1 MHSPFCQIN
10 KNESIMYGEKIMK
23 DERNY
28 MMASNLDN
36 HRKPQDIYILTVDCD
51 INYALLDIYINWLTI
66 LNTQLTRCSPS
77 LKSLHYFSAKLLK
90 MMSELCNKWL
100 LCNRVFLIWKMF
112 STDFLDK
119 CSFSWIPFLAWNTLT
134 CLFSSSFLNKE
145 RLQNNI

>member
-51 INYALLDIYINWLTI
+51 INYALLDIYIN
-66 LNTQLTRCSPS
+66 
-77 LKSLHYFSAKLLK
+77 
-90 MMSELCNKWL
+90 
-100 LCNRVFLIWKMF
+100 
-112 STDFLDK
+112 
-119 CSFSWIPFLAWNTLT
+119 
-134 CLFSSSFLNKE
+134 
-145 RLQNNI
+145 